1 MATNQD
7 GGSVFN
13 SKHYSTREHS
23 TGSRRELPRR
33 GVARGLPFFVKWSL
47 MLRPGE
53 DVDVYL
59 YAYAVDMRKSIN
71 GLSIIVEQS
80 MVLPTNSGA
89 LFVFCNRGRDK
100 IKILC
105 WERNGFIVWY
115 KRLERQRFSWP
126 KIQDTL
132 SLSGRELN
140 WLLDGFDLFSNQP
153 HEALHFDSVS

>member
-1 MATNQD
+1 
-7 GGSVFN
+7 
-13 SKHYSTREHS
+13 
-23 TGSRRELPRR
+23 
-33 GVARGLPFFVKWSL
+33 

-59 YAYAVDMRKSIN
+59 YADPVDMRKSIN

-126 KIQDTL
+126 TIQDTL

-153 HEALHFDSVS
+153 HRALHFDSVS

>member
-1 MATNQD
+1 
-7 GGSVFN
+7 
-13 SKHYSTREHS
+13 
-23 TGSRRELPRR
+23 
-33 GVARGLPFFVKWSL
+33 
-47 MLRPGE
+47 MLRPGD

-59 YAYAVDMRKSIN
+59 YADPVDMRKSIN

-80 MVLPTNSGA
+80 MVLSTNSGA

-115 KRLERQRFSWP
+115 KRLEQQRFSWP
-126 KIQDTL
+126 KTQDTL

-140 WLLDGFDLFSNQP
+140 WLLDGFDLFSNKP
-153 HEALHFDSVS
+153 HKTLHFDSVS

>member
-1 MATNQD
+1 
-7 GGSVFN
+7 
-13 SKHYSTREHS
+13 
-23 TGSRRELPRR
+23 
-33 GVARGLPFFVKWSL
+33 

-59 YAYAVDMRKSIN
+59 YADPVYMRKSIN

-115 KRLERQRFSWP
+115 TRLERQRFSWA
-126 KIQDTL
+126 KIQGTL
-132 SLSGRELN
+132 NLSGRELN
-140 WLLDGFDLFSNQP
+140 WLIVGFDLFSNQP
-153 HEALHFDSVS
+153 QKTLHFDSVS

>member
-1 MATNQD
+1 
-7 GGSVFN
+7 
-13 SKHYSTREHS
+13 
-23 TGSRRELPRR
+23 
-33 GVARGLPFFVKWSL
+33 

-53 DVDVYL
+53 DVYVYL
-59 YAYAVDMRKSIN
+59 YADPVDMRKSIN

-80 MVLPTNSGA
+80 MLLLTNSGA

-132 SLSGRELN
+132 SLSVRELN

-153 HEALHFDSVS
+153 YKALHFDSVS